1 MTVVRSFCR
10 ICIAN
15 CGILAEVEHGPD
27 GDRVV
32 KISGDPDHPIS
43 QGYVCPKGRAL
54 ADAHHSPHRLTSS
67 LVRREGTLMTTP
79 AHDAISAAAEALAAT
94 AAQHGVQ
101 SVGFFMG
108 SGAFIDPA
116 GVYAFARLKAGL
128 GTPQIYSTASVDSVA
143 KTYVSAVMAGS
154 TALVPHPDELGTLM
168 LLVGSNPLV
177 SHGQSTGFANP
188 VQRIRDAVA
197 RGEVYV
203 IDPRFTE
210 TARLAGNHVPARP
223 GTDHAVLGFLV
234 HDVLKGGYGL
244 DAATLAATTV
254 NLTALRAA
262 VAPFDLHTTS
272 ELTGVAHEQLTAL
285 AASVRR
291 AGRLAVITGT
301 GASMSPAGNFLEWFA
316 WALMIVTGSFDKP
329 GGMWFNPGYRTRI
342 DRRERLPRVRLDQ
355 PGPTAHPDILRLNG
369 EWPAS
374 VIPEEIES
382 GRLQALVIFGANAV
396 TCLPDTPRVT
406 AALQALPTLVV
417 LEVDRTETAELATHV
432 IACHD
437 QLERP
442 DVLPLD
448 MFANRVYDQYTP
460 AVVHAHPGRVASWM
474 ALEQMGAALGLHV
487 FGTGIDPATMDADA
501 VLDLTTR
508 DPEALRA
515 LRAADGPV
523 LTDDAHYDWVQ
534 SRLPDGVWDL
544 APAALVEQLRTYQ
557 PCTSMLLTPRRQLRH
572 QNSQRY
578 RDGDDSTA
586 WLHPTDAAALS
597 IHDGQLVELS
607 SAVGTL
613 SARVRVTDANMVGTV
628 SVPHGWAH
636 TNVNQLIS
644 ATDLDQFTGMPQMSG
659 TPVTLKVLEP
669 S

>member
-15 CGILAEVEHGPD
+15 CGILVDTQVGPD
-27 GDRVV
+27 GTQVV
-32 KISGDPDHPIS
+32 GISGDPEHPIS

-54 ADAHHSPHRLTSS
+54 GTAHHGERRLTSS
-67 LVRREGTLMTTP
+67 LVRRDGALVQAP
-79 AHDAISAAAEALAAT
+79 SADAIAAAAAALAA
-94 AAQHGVQ
+94 AAQQYGVE

-143 KTYVSAVMAGS
+143 KTYVSAVMGGS
-154 TALVPHPDELGTLM
+154 TALVPHPDEVGTLL
-168 LLVGSNPLV
+168 LLVGSNPVV

-188 VQRIRDAVA
+188 VQRIRDARA

-203 IDPRFTE
+203 VDPRFTE
-210 TARLAGNHVPARP
+210 TARLAGHHLAARP
-223 GTDHAVLGFLV
+223 GSDHAVLGFLV
-234 HDVLKGGYGL
+234 RDVLEGGYGL
-244 DAATLAATTV
+244 GTAELDAIAV
-254 NLTALRAA
+254 NLAALRAA
-262 VAPFDLHTTS
+262 VAPFDLATTS
-272 ELTGVAHEQLTAL
+272 ALTGLEEAQLTEL
-285 AASVRR
+285 AAAVRR
-291 AGRLAVITGT
+291 AGRLAVVTGT

-329 GGMWFNPGYRTRI
+329 GGMWFNPGFRTRI

-355 PGPTAHPDILRLNG
+355 PGPAGHPGILRLNG

-374 VIPEEIES
+374 IIPEEVEA
-382 GRLQALVIFGANAV
+382 GRLKALVIFGANAV

-406 AALQALPTLVV
+406 AALQALETLVV

-460 AVVHAHPGRVASWM
+460 AVVPPHPGRVASWK
-474 ALEQMGAALGLHV
+474 ALATMGAALGLQV
-487 FGTGIDPATMDADA
+487 FGADIDPEALDADA
-501 VLDLTTR
+501 VLDLTSR
-508 DPEALRA
+508 DPQVLQTLRA
-515 LRAADGPV
+515 GNGPV
-523 LTDDAHYDWVQ
+523 LTADAEYDWVQ
-534 SRLPDGVWDL
+534 SRLPDGVWNL
-544 APAALVEQLRTYQ
+544 APDALVQQLAAYRPSTE
-557 PCTSMLLTPRRQLRH
+557 MLLTPRRQLRH
-572 QNSQRY
+572 QNSQLY
-578 RDGDDSTA
+578 REGDESDA
-586 WLHPTDAAALS
+586 WLHPLDAIRLGLD
-597 IHDGQLVELS
+597 DGEQVELL
-607 SAVGTL
+607 SAVGAL
-613 SARVRVTDANMVGTV
+613 MAVVRVTEANLVGTV

-636 TNVNQLIS
+636 TNVNHLIS
-644 ATDLDQFTGMPQMSG
+644 ADALDQFTGMPQMAG
-659 TPVTLKVLEP
+659 TPVTIRVLEA